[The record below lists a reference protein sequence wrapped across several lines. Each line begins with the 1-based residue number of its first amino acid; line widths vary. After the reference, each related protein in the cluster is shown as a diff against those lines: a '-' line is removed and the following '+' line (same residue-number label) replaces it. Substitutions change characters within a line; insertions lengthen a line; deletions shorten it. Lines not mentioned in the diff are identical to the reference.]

1 MSGFFRM
8 EVKVISKTGKRQ
20 NGAIGKNSAQSAS
33 AYITASKVEV
43 QSLSPVDASAYISG
57 ERVETKERIADYT
70 KKKGVLSSA
79 IMLPTNAPDRLR
91 DPAVLWS
98 EVDRIAKRSN
108 ADLYREW
115 ICCFDKHLS
124 LEQMEQVARQF
135 AESLAAE
142 GMVVQYALHDEKSNG
157 NYHVH
162 FMAPCRGID
171 ENGNWQK
178 RKVQPRTY
186 QLDSDGN
193 RIPVIDKETG
203 LQKKDKNGRKQ
214 WKKEPPV
221 FVDSFN
227 DPHIGNVQRWRQL
240 FADLEN
246 QYLSE
251 EYQVSP
257 LSYRKQGIK
266 KIPGRHISKAAY
278 EVHRKLVAQLRKMP
292 QERREAYVQQII
304 AQIEKECRM
313 ETYNDTRSNVVHS
326 VRQYAES
333 KDMQEL
339 KLSLQEDL
347 QRVKRYKPPKQYV
360 SKYTHG
366 RSATIIESAFASI
379 VSYYQRLRND
389 YNTTQAAQEQTADML
404 MDTTAKLV
412 QAQDDLLI
420 MMSSGMTGIMEN
432 HLRQGEYDLTREV
445 VETLSRELLQ
455 QKQEEQNAELRAKI
469 DKYRDRICTIQQGN
483 DGTVGTAGS
492 GDTGTTATKR
502 EIENR
507 ADRINELSRELQES
521 AVRLAGAEQQSAET
535 AKRLSILRCR
545 ETTERDHEI
554 KKMLGKGRSR

>member
-1 MSGFFRM
+1 MSGFYRM

-20 NGAIGKNSAQSAS
+20 NGAIGENSARSAS
-33 AYITASKVEV
+33 AYITASKVDA
-43 QSLSPVDASAYISG
+43 LSPIDASAYISG
-57 ERVETKERIADYT
+57 NRVETKERVADYT
-70 KKKGVLSSA
+70 KKKGVLSSD
-79 IMLPTNAPDRLR
+79 IVLPENAPDRLR
-91 DPAVLWS
+91 DPSVLWS
-98 EVDRIAKRSN
+98 EVDRMAKRSN

-142 GMVVQYALHDEKSNG
+142 GMVVQYALHNEKDNG

-171 ENGNWQK
+171 PDGNWQR

-186 QLDSDGN
+186 QLDAEGN
-193 RIPVIDKETG
+193 RIPIIDKETG
-203 LQKKDKNGRKQ
+203 FQKVDKKGRKQ

-221 FVDSFN
+221 FVDAFN
-227 DPHIGNVQRWRQL
+227 NPRIGNVQRWRQL
-240 FADLEN
+240 FATLEN
-246 QYLSE
+246 QYLPE

-257 LSYRKQGIK
+257 LSYKKQGIK
-266 KIPGRHISKAAY
+266 KIPGKHISKAAY

-304 AQIEKECRM
+304 AQIEKECRT
-313 ETYNDTRSNVVHS
+313 EAYNGTQGNVVHS
-326 VRQYAES
+326 VRQFAES
-333 KDMQEL
+333 KEMQKL

-360 SKYTHG
+360 SRYTHA
-366 RSATIIESAFASI
+366 RSRMAIERAFVRI
-379 VSYYQRLRND
+379 VAYYQRLQND
-389 YNTTQAAQEQTADML
+389 YNTTQAAQEQTADMM
-404 MDTTAKLV
+404 MDITTKLA
-412 QAQDDLLI
+412 QAEDDLLI
-420 MMSSGMTGIMEN
+420 MVSNGMTGIMEN

-445 VETLSRELLQ
+445 VETLGKELLQ
-455 QKQEEQNAELRAKI
+455 HKQEEQNADIRSKL
-469 DKYRDRICTIQQGN
+469 DKYKDRIRRIQADADIAG
-483 DGTVGTAGS
+483 GTGS
-492 GDTGTTATKR
+492 DNTGTTAGKR
-502 EIENR
+502 ETERR

-521 AVRLAGAEQQSAET
+521 AIRLAGAEQQSAET

-545 ETTERDHEI
+545 EATERDHEI